1 MSIKFKPA
9 LLALAIVFVSGVA
22 ILLINNDSKTWTLED
37 YKSQEL
43 NWRSCYDGFECSSFK
58 VPVDYTKIDNQ
69 SFTLKVLRHNALDQ
83 KNKLGSIVV
92 NPGGPGGSAT
102 LYAYNA
108 EYILSK
114 EINEKYDVVGFDPR
128 GINESGEIRCLT
140 DEEEDEFLN
149 ADASDGKS
157 ANVAALSA
165 TSKDF
170 ADKCAKAAGKKLGHY
185 STLEAAKDMEILRLL
200 LNEKK
205 LNFLGKSYGTYLGT
219 LYAALYPETVGRIV
233 LDGAVSPNV
242 SMREQQ
248 LAQAVAFDKALNNFL
263 ATQKRFKLSDIK
275 KLLSDADT
283 NPMEGSDGRYAGQSI
298 AITAIA
304 TTLYDSGDGWKDL
317 KKMLNQAIVK
327 RDPTEMFKQAD
338 DYNNRDSAGNYYSNQ
353 TDVSIIINCLDWK
366 EPRTI
371 EEITSDRG
379 AFTKAAPIFGPYLY
393 LAGLPC
399 KYWKT
404 EPQLPPMPLKN
415 IDTSPVLVIGV
426 TNDPATPYEW
436 AEDLVKV
443 FTNGKL
449 LTLIGDGHTGHNQGN
464 ECVDSLVDSY
474 FLTGK
479 IGSEPLICA
488 KSGT

>member
-1 MSIKFKPA
+1 MSNKFKPA

-22 ILLINNDSKTWTLED
+22 IMLINNDSKTWTLED

-317 KKMLNQAIVK
+317 KKMLNQAILK
-327 RDPTEMFKQAD
+327 RDPAEMFKQAD

-449 LTLIGDGHTGHNQGN
+449 LTLNGDGHTGHNQGN
-464 ECVDSLVDSY
+464 ECVDSVVDSY

>member
-317 KKMLNQAIVK
+317 KKMLNQAILK
-327 RDPTEMFKQAD
+327 RDPAEMFKQAD

-449 LTLIGDGHTGHNQGN
+449 LTLNGDGHTGHNQGN
-464 ECVDSLVDSY
+464 ECVDSVVDSY

>member
-22 ILLINNDSKTWTLED
+22 ILIINHDSKAWTLED

-43 NWRSCYDGFECSSFK
+43 NWRDCYDGFECSSFK
-58 VPVDYTKIDNQ
+58 VPVNYAKVDNQ

-128 GINESGEIRCLT
+128 GVNESDEIRCLT
-140 DEEEDEFLN
+140 DDEEDEFLN
-149 ADASDGKS
+149 ADASDGK
-157 ANVAALSA
+157 AVNIAALSEI
-165 TSKDF
+165 SKDF
-170 ADKCAKAAGKKLGHY
+170 ANKCAKAAGKKLGHY

-200 LNEKK
+200 LNEKN

-283 NPMEGSDGRYAGQSI
+283 NPMTGSDGRAASQSI

-317 KKMLNQAIVK
+317 NKILNQAILK
-327 RDPTEMFKQAD
+327 RDPAEMFKQAD

-415 IDTSPVLVIGV
+415 INTTPVLVIGV

-436 AEDLVKV
+436 AQDLVKV

-449 LTLIGDGHTGHNQGN
+449 LTLNGDGHTGHNQGN
-464 ECVDSLVDSY
+464 ECVDSVVDSY

>member
-200 LNEKK
+200 LSEKK

-317 KKMLNQAIVK
+317 KKMLNQAILK
-327 RDPTEMFKQAD
+327 RDPAEMFKQAD

-449 LTLIGDGHTGHNQGN
+449 LTLNGDGHTGHNQGN
-464 ECVDSLVDSY
+464 ECVDSVVDSY

>member
-9 LLALAIVFVSGVA
+9 LLALAIVFVSGAA
-22 ILLINNDSKTWTLED
+22 ILFINHDSKVWTLED

-43 NWRSCYDGFECSSFK
+43 NWRDCYDGFECSSFK
-58 VPVDYTKIDNQ
+58 VPVNYAKVDNQ
-69 SFTLKVLRHNALDQ
+69 SFTLKVLRHNTLDQ

-140 DEEEDEFLN
+140 NEEEDEFLN
-149 ADASDGKS
+149 ADASDGK
-157 ANVAALSA
+157 AVNIAALSEI
-165 TSKDF
+165 SKDF
-170 ADKCAKAAGKKLGHY
+170 ANKCAKAAGKKLGHY

-283 NPMEGSDGRYAGQSI
+283 NPMEGSDGRYASQSI

-327 RDPTEMFKQAD
+327 RDPAEMFKQAD

-379 AFTKAAPIFGPYLY
+379 AFIKAAPIFGPYLY

-436 AEDLVKV
+436 AQDLVKV

-449 LTLIGDGHTGHNQGN
+449 LTLNGDGHTGHNQGN
-464 ECVDSLVDSY
+464 ECVDSVVDSY

>member
-1 MSIKFKPA
+1 
-9 LLALAIVFVSGVA
+9 
-22 ILLINNDSKTWTLED
+22 
-37 YKSQEL
+37 
-43 NWRSCYDGFECSSFK
+43 
-58 VPVDYTKIDNQ
+58 
-69 SFTLKVLRHNALDQ
+69 
-83 KNKLGSIVV
+83 
-92 NPGGPGGSAT
+92 
-102 LYAYNA
+102 
-108 EYILSK
+108 
-114 EINEKYDVVGFDPR
+114 
-128 GINESGEIRCLT
+128 
-140 DEEEDEFLN
+140 
-149 ADASDGKS
+149 
-157 ANVAALSA
+157 
-165 TSKDF
+165 
-170 ADKCAKAAGKKLGHY
+170 
-185 STLEAAKDMEILRLL
+185 
-200 LNEKK
+200 
-205 LNFLGKSYGTYLGT
+205 
-219 LYAALYPETVGRIV
+219 
-233 LDGAVSPNV
+233 
-242 SMREQQ
+242 MRKQQ

-304 TTLYDSGDGWKDL
+304 TTLYDSGDGWKNL
-317 KKMLNQAIVK
+317 KKMLNQAILK
-327 RDPTEMFKQAD
+327 RDPAEMFKQAD

-404 EPQLPPMPLKN
+404 EPQLPAMPLKN

-449 LTLIGDGHTGHNQGN
+449 LTLNGDGHTGHNQGN
-464 ECVDSLVDSY
+464 ECVDSVVDSY

>member
-22 ILLINNDSKTWTLED
+22 ILFINHDSKAWTLED

-43 NWRSCYDGFECSSFK
+43 NWRDCYDGFECSSFK
-58 VPVDYTKIDNQ
+58 VPVNYAKVDNQ
-69 SFTLKVLRHNALDQ
+69 SFTLKVLRHNAIDQ

-114 EINEKYDVVGFDPR
+114 EINKKYDVVGFDPR

-242 SMREQQ
+242 SMRKQQ

-283 NPMEGSDGRYAGQSI
+283 NPMKGSDGRYASQSI

-327 RDPTEMFKQAD
+327 RDPAEMFKQAD

-449 LTLIGDGHTGHNQGN
+449 LTLNGDGHTGHNQGN
-464 ECVDSLVDSY
+464 ECVDSVVDSY

-479 IGSEPLICA
+479 IGSEPLNCA

>member
-9 LLALAIVFVSGVA
+9 LLALAIVFVSAVA
-22 ILLINNDSKTWTLED
+22 ILLINNDSKTWTLKD

-43 NWRSCYDGFECSSFK
+43 NWRDCYDGFECSSFK
-58 VPVDYTKIDNQ
+58 VPVDYTKMDNQ
-69 SFTLKVLRHNALDQ
+69 SFTLKVLRHSATDQ
-83 KNKLGSIVV
+83 KNKSGAIIV

-102 LYAYNA
+102 SYAYNA
-108 EYILSK
+108 DYIFSK
-114 EINEKYDVVGFDPR
+114 EINERFDIVGFDPR
-128 GINESGEIRCLT
+128 GVNESGQIRCLT
-140 DEEEDEFLN
+140 DDEEDEFLN
-149 ADASDGKS
+149 ADASDGEAASIASIS
-157 ANVAALSA
+157 AV
-165 TSKDF
+165 SKDF
-170 ADKCAKAAGKKLGHY
+170 AEKCAKAAGKKLGHY
-185 STLEAAKDMEILRLL
+185 STLETAKDMEVLRIL

-219 LYAALYPETVGRIV
+219 LYAALYPEAVGRVV

-263 ATQKRFKLSDIK
+263 AAQKRFKLSDIQ

-283 NPMEGSDGRYAGQSI
+283 NPMKNRDGRFANQSI

-304 TTLYDSGDGWKDL
+304 ATLYDSEDGWKDL
-317 KKMLNQAIVK
+317 KKMLVQAIEK
-327 RDPTEMFKQAD
+327 RNPTEMFKQAD

-353 TDVSIIINCLDWK
+353 TDISIIINCLDWK

-371 EEITSDRG
+371 EEMSSDRG
-379 AFTKAAPIFGPYLY
+379 AFVKAAPIFGPYLY

-399 KYWKT
+399 KYWES
-404 EPQLPPMPLKN
+404 EPQLPPMPLKD
-415 IDTSPVLVIGV
+415 IKTTPVLVIGV
-426 TNDPATPYEW
+426 TNDPATPYKW
-436 AEDLVKV
+436 AQDLVKV

-449 LTLIGDGHTGHNQGN
+449 LTLKGDGHTGHNQGN
-464 ECVDSLVDSY
+464 NCVDSVVDSY

>member
-22 ILLINNDSKTWTLED
+22 ILLINNDSKTWTLDD

-327 RDPTEMFKQAD
+327 RDPTELFKQAD

>member
-22 ILLINNDSKTWTLED
+22 ILFINHDSKVWTLED

-43 NWRSCYDGFECSSFK
+43 NWRDCYDGFECSSFK
-58 VPVDYTKIDNQ
+58 VPVNYAKVDNQ

-283 NPMEGSDGRYAGQSI
+283 NPMKGSDGRYASQSI

-327 RDPTEMFKQAD
+327 RNPAEMFKQAD

-379 AFTKAAPIFGPYLY
+379 VFIKAAPIFGPYLY

-436 AEDLVKV
+436 AQDLVKV

-449 LTLIGDGHTGHNQGN
+449 LTLNGDGHTGHNQGN
-464 ECVDSLVDSY
+464 ECVDSVVDSY

-479 IGSEPLICA
+479 TGSEPLICA